1 MTSTFFADTNTKIR
15 KINKDGKYRV
25 VNNLG
30 LSLQKRGNSKYFVGQ
45 INFPF
50 NKSGRRISIPIGVFE
65 KDILVKEAISK
76 WIEIK
81 SWSKA
86 NNKNPKLFGIE
97 EVEYVREKTFKEVAN
112 EWLNDVY
119 KNKVKERTFNDRKN
133 KLDQVLQFIGDEKL
147 IVDFQRD
154 KKGRQYCATVL
165 KTLFHPHSPVQLTRV
180 RQLLSWI
187 FDYAEEE
194 EYIAQDQNPLY
205 KKFQWETGSKRRVSN
220 KTFADTIT
228 SKSWGLLPEFLQSV
242 NENRSECEVLT
253 HLATKA
259 HLLMCIRTGV
269 IVRLEWKWYD
279 PEEDQWII
287 PPEVDGLKNK
297 REHLEQGICES
308 HIIPSTPEINQL
320 MEKVRKISG
329 WQKYCFYSLGGKNFD
344 HIGEETIN
352 DHFKNIGWGGKQ
364 SAHQWRSVIT
374 TSVLEK
380 TDFDYGILDRQL
392 GRKGHL
398 NGTRG
403 HYDRSTLLEKRKE
416 VMKWWTQTLVEQ
428 GLKI

>member
-1 MTSTFFADTNTKIR
+1 MKPIQI
-15 KINKDGKYRV
+15 KKDGKYSV
-25 VNNLG
+25 GNNLG

-76 WIEIK
+76 WIGIK

-97 EVEYVREKTFKEVAN
+97 EVEDVREKTFKEVAN

-194 EYIAQDQNPLY
+194 EYIPQDQNPLY

-242 NENRSECEVLT
+242 NENKSECEVLT

-269 IVRLEWKWYD
+269 IVRLEWEWYD

-320 MEKVRKISG
+320 MERVRKISG

-352 DHFKNIGWGGKQ
+352 DHFKNIGWEGKQ

-380 TDFDYGILDRQL
+380 TDFEYETLDRQL
-392 GRKGHL
+392 GRRGHL

-403 HYDRSTLLEKRKE
+403 HYDRSNLLEKRKE